1 MIMEIKLDALLVVSL
16 IPVILVL
23 DLLLSALMLF
33 LFVEII

>member
-1 MIMEIKLDALLVVSL
+1 VIMEIKLDALLVVSL